1 MLGLSYEELYGLTP
15 RSFNNKLK
23 GFNNSLDQQNRNG
36 WEQTRTLVISMLT
49 PHTKKKLKAKD
60 VLPFPWDNEPKKNI
74 KRATKEQIAKDVAR
88 HKKILLKKKK

>member
-23 GFNNSLDQQNRNG
+23 GFNNHQEQQNQNG
-36 WEQTRTLVISMLT
+36 WEQTRTLMMSVLM
-49 PHTKKKLKAKD
+49 PHTKKKLKATD
-60 VLPFPWDNEPKKNI
+60 VLPLPWDNKPKKKI

-88 HKKILLKKKK
+88 HKKILLKNKK

>member
-36 WEQTRTLVISMLT
+36 WEQTRTLMMSVLM

-60 VLPFPWDNEPKKNI
+60 VLPFPWDNEPKNNI